1 VPGLA
6 LKRNPRPLLLPL
18 PLLPFL
24 ARLLLGTTLVCCAG
38 YTNPNVFLQREEEPV
53 AELYCPCPERHK
65 LWGEFWWV
73 EGKHQWVFFDDL
85 QTSETYA
92 EQVERCPACGRRLER
107 KILFAR
113 P

>member
-1 VPGLA
+1 
-6 LKRNPRPLLLPL
+6 
-18 PLLPFL
+18 
-24 ARLLLGTTLVCCAG
+24 
-38 YTNPNVFLQREEEPV
+38 
-53 AELYCPCPERHK
+53 
-65 LWGEFWWV
+65 LWGEFWWL

-85 QTSETYA
+85 ETSETYA